1 MKMVFNVNDDG
12 DIEDFEI
19 EWLEK
24 KVHVSMEEAEIYDEE
39 LEEQMSIIFNN
50 IEEWDT
56 KIKNNIVKKYL
67 DLADSRLKENK
78 LSVPLEEI
86 IEKLGNKLSK
96 NDIENARN
104 GIVTENFFFQNL
116 TVCEIMPYSIS
127 QFSVWACDEIL
138 FDGYT
143 FTTNAEIYER
153 VVFDDLTKIYKS

>member
-143 FTTNAEIYER
+143 FTTNAEIY
-153 VVFDDLTKIYKS
+153 KS